1 MRAQCY
7 WLWAHGGETDTACDA
22 LKLCSSATSL
32 WLVVFLFIYYRR
44 KFDQL
49 KLTNA
54 LLPQDTL
61 VSSGMLL
68 SVRDWSFLTDAVFCI
83 VHAPPFFSAE
93 VVVPYY
99 DVHRGGT
106 FTTRLNTDELAALF
120 MMFSRALLLVR
131 WTPYLAGFAGRSTR
145 MYANL
150 NHLNLTTSLTLRMTL
165 LRAPVRLLGTTT
177 VLLLLMLGFGLQLSE
192 RRVNHDLDNYYNCL
206 WLAVVSM
213 TGIGFGDFYPQTPLG
228 RVVSQ
233 PRLLCWFSP
242 PPSAPAQRAFL
253 TAPSPGPS
261 APTQVSSTAFL
272 WGAALAAMLV
282 LLMMRMTE
290 LSESE
295 SRVKNM
301 IDQTRGRAQIKQRAS
316 FYIQAAWAAYLE
328 RLQRTQSTL
337 AGTSLLG
344 RESLHVD
351 AKFCRAMRHFRA
363 LRKNMAK
370 PDDVAHLIFKEVL
383 DTRSRVELRLRDVED
398 KLEEM
403 DTKFEHNI
411 SAMNELLQKNLKY
424 LKHLAV

>member
-1 MRAQCY
+1 MKFEAESGEAEEKLARTFVAIVILAAAGVMLQTAECY

-68 SVRDWSFLTDAVFCI
+68 SVRDWSFLTDAMVCI

-131 WTPYLAGFAGRSTR
+131 WTPYLAGLAGRSTR

-228 RVVSQ
+228 RV
-233 PRLLCWFSP
+233 
-242 PPSAPAQRAFL
+242 
-253 TAPSPGPS
+253 
-261 APTQVSSTAFL
+261 VSSTAFL